1 MAEIKNNF
9 LKGKMDKDI
18 NPKLI
23 ANGSYREAQNA
34 SVSESESDR
43 RGALQNILGNK
54 LAYNSAL
61 GLGSDVECIG
71 YCLDRE
77 NDRVFWFV
85 TDFEA
90 EDTGDIRT
98 MARASSNVCRI
109 IHHELNGTTSPT
121 TIVSGDFLNFNK
133 KKLITGANIVDD
145 LLFWTDDYNQPRRIN
160 VAKAIEQTT
169 YYDSEDKISLA
180 KVAPYAAPLLVE
192 HQNLS
197 VATTTRSLPSNNTS
211 IESDYLRE
219 KFVRFS
225 YRYIYEDNEES
236 IMAPFTQTVF
246 RPLNSATISNS
257 SSNIHGEAEMVKRGV
272 NNMMQNDLNDITIRI
287 PLPFDNDLQTEDG
300 DSIHY
305 ITPTQSDL
313 TTNVALSSS
322 TSFYYA
328 FDTTPTLF
336 AANEYIIKGIDSTS
350 ITNDITRAVVTL
362 DDAVNQFPYTFGGS
376 DVAFIEGNG
385 LTCDAGNKFA
395 LVSMWRNKVGLKKIQ
410 VLIKESDDAAVRI
423 LSEIN
428 VSGFYTSE
436 RKTSFEDKIDV
447 YPVKPASSGDIYWR
461 YCYVYNYK
469 SERPYK
475 ALPEADITR
484 VNDTTPVRARSQELV
499 SNRLVFGNFVENY
512 NLPVDE
518 AGNKGINYRITD
530 STKGDIENSAG
541 INNSSGI
548 LQHLEKGYLY
558 NSIKQNRTYQV
569 GVVLMDKYGRESPVI
584 LSTNPNLDV
593 YTNTTDTFTVP
604 AITTDFSSYFN
615 ELVGDITT
623 NQTSFVT
630 GTYVSPSFTTSG
642 SGTSGA
648 FTVAVGSSG
657 SVTSVEVTSAG
668 SGYLAGDTITITN
681 AALGGSTVGED
692 LVITLSDDG
701 LKGYSW
707 TQEQRNVFGLS
718 MQIDFRD
725 SRIVPSSE
733 VYSTSNPHGWYAWK
747 LVVKQTEQEYY
758 NVYVTHVVD
767 QGTASD
773 DPSWLLL
780 RGDNINKVPR
790 EINDEDI
797 NRVGVSGSDARLFPK
812 VIHGTSGSSV
822 MAAVA
827 TDEEY
832 IDVVAI
838 GTAREFGLYADNAST
853 LSETPAYNGHYTNYV
868 NGWVPNG
875 QDNPLLAELP
885 NMDTIYS
892 NNNDGTAANP
902 SAGLSVFE
910 TKPFESLLDVY
921 YETSTSGLVSDINSY
936 ISESTT
942 GPADIEWAT
951 NAGTLKNLAE
961 NTSVGS
967 TIGSIEATPVSPGT
981 DNEEFEVISFID
993 GNGNDVSNNISV
1005 SLNTA
1010 TSPNQGTVKVDG
1022 NGFYFA
1028 NSTNDT
1034 HKLTIRVIDDQGAYS
1049 YQELTIKITN
1059 SAPSVSI
1066 DSSYDASIASPIGI
1080 VVIDNGTFNN
1090 GAIRSNKKYSGVQL
1104 ALTFPNVTNSTTRA
1118 QYESM
1123 FTINKKSNGNF
1134 EVKTTSAFETY
1145 ISSFSSAT
1153 ASERTMTIT
1162 ATDNGGL
1169 TATDTSQI
1177 NTTEGR
1183 VAFTST
1189 LGATS
1194 SELCSNVA
1202 SGYNIQTVWI
1212 AAGSGSLDTS
1222 GNIINIGNI
1231 LYTDEFGT
1239 NTVGNGL
1246 FTFLSNAKYAT
1257 VSGGAGVVASTSTLV
1272 C

>member
-1 MAEIKNNF
+1 MAELKNNF

-18 NPKLI
+18 NPRLI

-54 LAYNSAL
+54 LAYNSVL
-61 GLGSDVECIG
+61 GLGSGVECIG

-98 MARASSNVCRI
+98 MTRASSNVCKI
-109 IHHELNGTTSPT
+109 IYHELNGTTSPT

-133 KKLITGANIVDD
+133 KKLITGANIIDD

-180 KVAPYAAPLLVE
+180 RVAPYASPLLIE

-197 VATTTRSLPSNNTS
+197 TTTTARSLPSNNGS
-211 IESDYLRE
+211 IESDYLKE

-257 SSNIHGEAEMVKRGV
+257 SSNTHGENEMVKRGV

-287 PLPFDNDLQTEDG
+287 PIPFNNDQQTV
-300 DSIHY
+300 
-305 ITPTQSDL
+305 
-313 TTNVALSSS
+313 TNFPSALSGSGLSS
-322 TSFYYA
+322 ANFNMSAGHTGDKYILKGVDSSEKTIGIVQCTTG
-328 FDTTPTLF
+328 DTTLSSYNITF
-336 AANEYIIKGIDSTS
+336 DSGTMDVA
-350 ITNDITRAVVTL
+350 TN
-362 DDAVNQFPYTFGGS
+362 
-376 DVAFIEGNG
+376 DVAF
-385 LTCDAGNKFA
+385 
-395 LVSMWRNKVGLKKIQ
+395 VPMWRNYLGLKKIQ
-410 VLIKESDDAAVRI
+410 ILIKESDDAAVRI

-428 VSGFYTSE
+428 VSGFLTSE
-436 RKTSFEDKIDV
+436 RKKSFEDKIDV
-447 YPVKPASSGDIYWR
+447 YPVKPTSSGDTYWR

-475 ALPEADITR
+475 ALPEVDITR

-518 AGNKGINYRITD
+518 AGNKGINYRITN
-530 STKGDIENSAG
+530 SSKGDIENSSG
-541 INNSSGI
+541 TDDSSGV

-569 GVVLMDKYGRESPVI
+569 GVVLMDKYGRESSVI

-593 YTNTTDTFTVP
+593 YTNTTDT
-604 AITTDFSSYFN
+604 ITIPPNIIDHSAF
-615 ELVGDITT
+615 G
-623 NQTSFVT
+623 
-630 GTYVSPSFTTSG
+630 
-642 SGTSGA
+642 GTSSH
-648 FTVAVGSSG
+648 TWSSDE
-657 SVTSVEVTSAG
+657 TS
-668 SGYLAGDTITITN
+668 
-681 AALGGSTVGED
+681 
-692 LVITLSDDG
+692 
-701 LKGYSW
+701 
-707 TQEQRNVFGLS
+707 VFGLS

-725 SRIVPSSE
+725 SRIIPSSE

-747 LVVKQTEQEYY
+747 LVVKQPEQEYY
-758 NVYVTHVVD
+758 NVYVTHAVD
-767 QGTASD
+767 QGTSSD
-773 DPSWLLL
+773 APSWLLL

-797 NRVGVSGSDARLFPK
+797 NRAGVSGSDARLFPK
-812 VIHGTSGSSV
+812 IVHGLAGSSV
-822 MAAVA
+822 MADVA
-827 TDEEY
+827 DDEEY

-838 GTAREFGLYADNAST
+838 GTARELGLYTDNAST
-853 LSETPAYNGHYTNYV
+853 LSETPAYNQHYTNYIL
-868 NGWVPNG
+868 GWVPNG

-885 NMDTIYS
+885 NMDDIYS
-892 NNNDGTAANP
+892 NANDGTAANP
-902 SAGLSVFE
+902 NAGLSVFE
-910 TKPFESLLDVY
+910 TRPFESLLDVY

-942 GPADIEWAT
+942 GPTDIEWAT

-961 NTSVGS
+961 NAGIAS

-981 DNEEFEVISFID
+981 DNEEFEVISFTD
-993 GNGNDVSNNISV
+993 GSTNNIPSNISI
-1005 SLNTA
+1005 SLNTGP
-1010 TSPNQGTVKVDG
+1010 SPNEGTVKVDG
-1022 NGFYFA
+1022 SGFYFA
-1028 NSTNDT
+1028 NDSNDT
-1034 HKLTIRVIDDQGAYS
+1034 HKLTVRVMDDQGAYS

-1066 DSSYDASIASPIGI
+1066 GSSYDVSIASPIGV

-1090 GAIRSNKKYSGVQL
+1090 GAVRSNKKYSSVQL

-1123 FTINKKSNGNF
+1123 FTINQKSNGNF
-1134 EVKTTSAFETY
+1134 EVKTTTAFETY
-1145 ISSFSSAT
+1145 VPSFESAT

-1162 ATDNGGL
+1162 VTDNGGL

-1189 LGATS
+1189 PGATS

-1212 AAGSGSLDTS
+1212 AAGSSSLDTS

-1231 LYTDEFGT
+1231 LYIDEFGT

-1246 FTFLSNAKYAT
+1246 FTFLSNAMYAT

>member
-1 MAEIKNNF
+1 MAELKNNF

-18 NPKLI
+18 NPRLI

-54 LAYNSAL
+54 LAYNSVL
-61 GLGSDVECIG
+61 GLGSGVECIG

-98 MARASSNVCRI
+98 MTRASSNVCKI
-109 IHHELNGTTSPT
+109 IYHELNGTTSPT

-133 KKLITGANIVDD
+133 KKLITGANIIDD

-180 KVAPYAAPLLVE
+180 KVAPYASPLLIE

-197 VATTTRSLPSNNTS
+197 TTTTARSLPSNNGS
-211 IESDYLRE
+211 IESDYLKE

-246 RPLNSATISNS
+246 RPLNSATISNT
-257 SSNIHGEAEMVKRGV
+257 SNNTHGENEMVKRGV
-272 NNMMQNDLNDITIRI
+272 NNMMQNDLNDISLRI
-287 PLPFDNDLQTEDG
+287 PLPFDDDQLVEDNDSVYFFTPKNAGSTNIALAATFAFYIDPTGTMYAGDYILKGVDTSATTSGITQINVNTDITGLTQVDG
-300 DSIHY
+300 SF
-305 ITPTQSDL
+305 ITSSGTGPTCSAGDE
-313 TTNVALSSS
+313 
-322 TSFYYA
+322 
-328 FDTTPTLF
+328 F
-336 AANEYIIKGIDSTS
+336 AAVK
-350 ITNDITRAVVTL
+350 
-362 DDAVNQFPYTFGGS
+362 
-376 DVAFIEGNG
+376 
-385 LTCDAGNKFA
+385 
-395 LVSMWRNKVGLKKIQ
+395 MWRNKLSLKKIQ
-410 VLIKESDDAAVRI
+410 ILIKESDDAAVRI

-428 VSGFYTSE
+428 VSGFLTSE
-436 RKTSFEDKIDV
+436 RKKSFEDKIDV
-447 YPVKPASSGDIYWR
+447 YPVKPTSSGDTYWR

-518 AGNKGINYRITD
+518 AGNKGINYRITN
-530 STKGDIENSAG
+530 SSKGDIENSSG
-541 INNSSGI
+541 TDDSSGV

-569 GVVLMDKYGRESPVI
+569 GVVLMDKYGRESSVI

-593 YTNTTDTFTVP
+593 YTNTTDT
-604 AITTDFSSYFN
+604 
-615 ELVGDITT
+615 
-623 NQTSFVT
+623 
-630 GTYVSPSFTTSG
+630 
-642 SGTSGA
+642 
-648 FTVAVGSSG
+648 
-657 SVTSVEVTSAG
+657 
-668 SGYLAGDTITITN
+668 ITIPPN
-681 AALGGSTVGED
+681 IVDHSPLEG
-692 LVITLSDDG
+692 LSSHTWSSDET
-701 LKGYSW
+701 S
-707 TQEQRNVFGLS
+707 VFGLS

-725 SRIVPSSE
+725 SRIIPSSE

-747 LVVKQTEQEYY
+747 LVVKQPEQEYY
-758 NVYVTHVVD
+758 NVYVTHAVD
-767 QGTASD
+767 QGTSSD

-797 NRVGVSGSDARLFPK
+797 NRAGVSGSDARLFPK
-812 VIHGTSGSSV
+812 IVHGSAGSSV
-822 MAAVA
+822 MADVA
-827 TDEEY
+827 ADEEY

-838 GTAREFGLYADNAST
+838 GTARELGLYADNAST
-853 LSETPAYNGHYTNYV
+853 LSETPAYNQHYTNYIL
-868 NGWVPNG
+868 GWVPNG

-885 NMDTIYS
+885 NMDDIYS
-892 NNNDGTAANP
+892 NANDGTAGNP

-910 TKPFESLLDVY
+910 TRPFESLLDVY

-942 GPADIEWAT
+942 GPTDIEWAT

-961 NTSVGS
+961 NAGIAS

-981 DNEEFEVISFID
+981 DNEEFEVISFTD
-993 GNGNDVSNNISV
+993 GSTNNIPSNISI
-1005 SLNTA
+1005 SLNTGP
-1010 TSPNQGTVKVDG
+1010 SPNEGTVKVDG
-1022 NGFYFA
+1022 SGFYFA
-1028 NSTNDT
+1028 NDSNDT
-1034 HKLTIRVIDDQGAYS
+1034 HKLTVRVMDDQGAYS

-1066 DSSYDASIASPIGI
+1066 GSSYDVSIASPIGV

-1090 GAIRSNKKYSGVQL
+1090 GAVRSNKKYSSVQL

-1123 FTINKKSNGNF
+1123 FTINQKSNGNF

-1177 NTTEGR
+1177 NTSEGR

-1231 LYTDEFGT
+1231 LYIDEFGT

-1257 VSGGAGVVASTSTLV
+1257 VSGGAGVVASTGTLV